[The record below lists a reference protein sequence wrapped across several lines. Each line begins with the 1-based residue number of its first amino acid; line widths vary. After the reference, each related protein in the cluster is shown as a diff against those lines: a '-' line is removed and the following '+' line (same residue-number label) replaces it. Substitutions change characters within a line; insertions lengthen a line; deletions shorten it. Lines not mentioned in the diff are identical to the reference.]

1 MFDSYL
7 RLGLLFFLKCI
18 AAVNMSRIGELYGIC
33 CVFFVY
39 KVRQYS
45 DIGGVSVLLLHA
57 NFRQLARL
65 W

>member
-7 RLGLLFFLKCI
+7 RLGLLFLKCI
-18 AAVNMSRIGELYGIC
+18 AAVNISRIGELYGIC

-45 DIGGVSVLLLHA
+45 DIGGVSVLLFA
-57 NFRQLARL
+57 CEF
-65 W
+65 

>member
-7 RLGLLFFLKCI
+7 RLGLLFLKCI
-18 AAVNMSRIGELYGIC
+18 AAVNISRIGELYGIC

>member
-1 MFDSYL
+1 MNFTEYVV
-7 RLGLLFFLKCI
+7 F
-18 AAVNMSRIGELYGIC
+18 
-33 CVFFVY
+33 FFVY